1 MILNGKL
8 IAEQIFAELLEQIA
22 KLPKPPKL
30 AVVLVGDNPASLSYI
45 RQKQKAAE
53 RLGMDFELFSF
64 EASISEQELVA
75 AIQGLNNN
83 PDITGFIVQLPLP
96 AHINTNA
103 IITAIDPEKDVD
115 GFTAENI
122 GRLFLGTA
130 DLISCTP
137 RGVMELLARSNI
149 DVRGK
154 SVTIIGRSNIVG
166 KPLALLM
173 INAGATVTICNS
185 QTKDIGHYTLSAD
198 IVVVATGQP
207 KLLTLDMVKPGTVVI
222 DVGFS
227 VVDGKISG
235 DTDYEAIEPTCLIT
249 PVPGGVGPMTVAMLM
264 KNTYIAT
271 CRGEPLCSP
280 K

>member
-8 IAEQIFAELLEQIA
+8 IAEQIFSELLEQIA

-45 RQKQKAAE
+45 RQKRKAAE

-75 AIQGLNNN
+75 AIQRLNTN

-103 IITAIDPEKDVD
+103 IIAAIDPRKDVD

-122 GRLFLGTA
+122 GQLFLGTT

-166 KPLALLM
+166 KPLSLLM
-173 INAGATVTICNS
+173 INAGATVTVCNS
-185 QTKDIGHYTLSAD
+185 QTKNIRHSTLAAD

-264 KNTYIAT
+264 KNTYISA
-271 CRGEPLCSP
+271 LNQ

>member
-8 IAEQIFAELLEQIA
+8 IAEQIFAEILEQIA

-45 RQKQKAAE
+45 RQKRKAAE

-96 AHINTNA
+96 AHIPTNA
-103 IITAIDPEKDVD
+103 IIAAIDPEKDVD

-137 RGVMELLARSNI
+137 RGIMELLNRSDM

-166 KPLALLM
+166 KPLSLLM
-173 INAGATVTICNS
+173 INAGATVTVCNS
-185 QTKDIGHYTLSAD
+185 QTKDIGHYTRNSD

-235 DTDYEAIEPTCLIT
+235 DADYEAIEPTCLIT

-264 KNTYIAT
+264 KNTYIAA
-271 CRGEPLCSP
+271 RKGEPLCPP

>member
-1 MILNGKL
+1 MIFDGKF
-8 IAEQIFAELLEQIA
+8 IAEQIFAELTEQIA
-22 KLPKPPKL
+22 ELPKPPKL
-30 AVVLVGDNPASLSYI
+30 GVVLVGDNPASLSYI
-45 RQKQKAAE
+45 RQKRRAAE
-53 RLGMDFELFSF
+53 RVGIDFELFSF
-64 EASISEQELVA
+64 DISVSERELIT
-75 AIQGLNNN
+75 AIQGLNTN

-96 AHINTNA
+96 KHINTTA
-103 IITAIDPEKDVD
+103 IIETIAPHKDVD

-137 RGVMELLARSNI
+137 RGVMELLARSDIN
-149 DVRGK
+149 VRGK

-166 KPLALLM
+166 KPLSLLM
-173 INAGATVTICNS
+173 INAGATVTVCNS
-185 QTKDIGHYTLSAD
+185 QTRDIGQYTRNSD

-207 KLLTLDMVKPGTVVI
+207 KLLKLDMVRSGTVVI

-235 DTDYEAIEPTCLIT
+235 DADYEAIEPTCLIT

-264 KNTYIAT
+264 KNTYIAAT
-271 CRGEPLCSP
+271 YE
-280 K
+280 